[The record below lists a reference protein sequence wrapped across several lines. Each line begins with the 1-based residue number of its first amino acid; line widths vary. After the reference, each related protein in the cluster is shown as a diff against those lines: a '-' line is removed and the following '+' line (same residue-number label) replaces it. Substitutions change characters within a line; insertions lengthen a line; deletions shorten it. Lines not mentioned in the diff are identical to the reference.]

1 MHHPQY
7 DDHLDAQIR
16 SADPLAL
23 QPVGSVDQALTQ
35 VFHALPREPNA
46 GRSSIWRRARPRTV
60 VVATIALA
68 AAGSVA
74 AAGILSARTGTTVPD
89 NEVSMAGPGEN
100 LRMDAPDFNAVVTQ
114 IAADIPFAPGST
126 LKASM
131 AWASVQKR
139 DNEPALVSTGA
150 VRGYVARSAGCS
162 WVDYWATGDA
172 AARAEA
178 TRNVET
184 LLASRAVL
192 DVDPKPSVTGDLN
205 DDGLRGPT
213 IFGPLAQYVQTMRS
227 GDAALLKTQVS
238 TAMWCMPGDMFRS
251 GWTK

>member
-1 MHHPQY
+1 MHQPQH
-7 DDHLDAQIR
+7 DDLDALIR

-23 QPVGSVDQALTQ
+23 QPVGSVDPALTRLLQ
-35 VFHALPREPNA
+35 DLPRELHA
-46 GRSSIWRRARPRTV
+46 GRLPIWRRARPRTV
-60 VVATIALA
+60 IVATVALA

-89 NEVSMAGPGEN
+89 NEVSMAGPGEF

-126 LKASM
+126 LKTSE
-131 AWASVQKR
+131 AWSSVQKR
-139 DNEPALVSTGA
+139 DNEPASVSTGA
-150 VRGYVARSAGCS
+150 LRGYVARSAGCS

-178 TRNVET
+178 TRSVQA

-192 DVDPKPSVTGDLN
+192 DVDPNPSVTGDLK
-205 DDGLRGPT
+205 DDGRRGPT

-227 GDAALLKTQVS
+227 GDAALLKSQVS